1 MSLRRVVSL
10 MLLSLIF
17 LLLVTSGILYIS
29 PPGRVAYWSGWTLW
43 SLSRTQWINLHV
55 NLGVLFLVG
64 GVLHLWYNWRS
75 IAFYLKN
82 KSRRLVVLTGEFAVA
97 LALTLVLLIGTQLA
111 LPPFAWIPAGSEA
124 FKDAAGERFGEPPY
138 GHAEL
143 STLATFTRRVG
154 IDVDQATQAMADA
167 GYAVAG
173 PEMTLEELAAD
184 NDITPQ
190 ALYAAMQSGVALGR
204 ATLPVLPR
212 PGTGKRLLSELCS
225 EFGLSEEHV
234 VNVLADEGIE
244 ADPDATLKDIAA
256 RGDTTPDEI
265 YEVIRVG
272 VEERR

>member
-10 MLLSLIF
+10 VLFSLIF
-17 LLLVTSGILYIS
+17 LLLATSGILYIS

-55 NLGVLFLVG
+55 NLGVLFLIG
-64 GVLHLWYNWRS
+64 GALHLWYNWRS

-82 KSRRLVVLTGEFAVA
+82 KSRRLVVLTGEFAIA
-97 LALTLVLLIGTQLA
+97 LALTLVLVIGTQLA

-124 FKDAAGERFGEPPY
+124 FKDAAGERYGEPPY

-154 IDVDQATQAMADA
+154 VDADQATQAMVDA
-167 GYAVAG
+167 GYSVSG
-173 PEMTLEELAAD
+173 PESTLEELAAD

-190 ALYAAMQSGVALGR
+190 MLYAAMRPAETSGR
-204 ATLPVLPR
+204 MELPLLPR
-212 PGTGKRLLSELCS
+212 PGTGKRLLSDLCS
-225 EFGLSEEHV
+225 EFGLSTERV
-234 VNVLADEGIE
+234 VDVLADEGIE

-265 YEVIRVG
+265 YEVIRLRMD
-272 VEERR
+272 ELR